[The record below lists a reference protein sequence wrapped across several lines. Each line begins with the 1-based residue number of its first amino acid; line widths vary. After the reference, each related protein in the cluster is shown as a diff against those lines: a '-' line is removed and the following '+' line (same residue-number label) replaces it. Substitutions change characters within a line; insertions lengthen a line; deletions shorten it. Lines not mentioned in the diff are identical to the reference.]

1 MPSSSQ
7 HGFTLIEA
15 LLSVALIAL
24 LVGMSLP
31 LYRAFQMR
39 NDLDIAAD
47 TLVSSLRRA
56 QTYARGVKGD
66 GQWGVAV
73 QTGSI
78 TVFKGASY
86 ATRDTSF
93 DETTTTNGTITVTGM
108 TEVVFSKLF
117 AVPATTGSTTLTSGT
132 DTKAVGINAKGVVTY

>member
-1 MPSSSQ
+1 MPFSSQ
-7 HGFTLIEA
+7 RGFTLIEA

-31 LYRAFQMR
+31 LYRAFQTR

-47 TLVSSLRRA
+47 TLASSLRRA
-56 QTYARGVKGD
+56 QTYARGVKSD

-86 ATRDTSF
+86 AARDTSF
-93 DETTTTNGTITVTGM
+93 DETSTINTTITVSGM
-108 TEVVFSKLF
+108 TEVVFSKLS
-117 AVPATTGSTTLTSGT
+117 AVPATTGSTTLTSGV
-132 DTKAVGINAKGVVTY
+132 DTKAIGINAKGVVAY